1 MIEISM
7 CFKRVPLSSL
17 VLGRKEIFLSDSEKN
32 ILRAS
37 IESNGIILPLYVRPY
52 DYHQWEVFDGNK
64 RLLVLREMEVTCSI
78 PCLIYNLLDD
88 RKCRELVTMLSS
100 FKEKWKTTE
109 TELILFHKEL
119 TESLLK
125 TESGLGNLTNVV
137 TELKELSLLID
148 KICNSYLL
156 DSAVFLREL
165 SRVNNTLL
173 ASIGRQMQ
181 NNVLNLQNKLSKTNS
196 KLVRYNQVLGELYEL
211 IAELEIL
218 CNSFRIIQKE

>member
-7 CFKRVPLSSL
+7 CFKRVPLDSL

-32 ILRAS
+32 ILRTS
-37 IESNGIILPLYVRPY
+37 IENNGIVLPLYVRPY
-52 DYHQWEVFDGNK
+52 GLHQWEVFDGNK
-64 RLLVLREMEVTCSI
+64 RLLVLREMAVTCSI

-88 RKCRELVTMLSS
+88 KKCRELVSMLSS

-109 TELILFHKEL
+109 TELISFHKEL
-119 TESLLK
+119 TDLLLK
-125 TESGLGNLTNVV
+125 TESELGNLTNIVI
-137 TELKELSLLID
+137 ELKELSLLID

-165 SRVNNTLL
+165 TRVDSTLL

-196 KLVRYNQVLGELYEL
+196 KLVKYNQVLGELYEL
-211 IAELEIL
+211 MAELEIL

>member
-37 IESNGIILPLYVRPY
+37 IESNGIVLPLYVRPY
-52 DYHQWEVFDGNK
+52 DSHQWEVFDGNK

-109 TELILFHKEL
+109 TELISFHKEL

-165 SRVNNTLL
+165 SRVNSTLL

>member
-1 MIEISM
+1 
-7 CFKRVPLSSL
+7 
-17 VLGRKEIFLSDSEKN
+17 
-32 ILRAS
+32 
-37 IESNGIILPLYVRPY
+37 
-52 DYHQWEVFDGNK
+52 
-64 RLLVLREMEVTCSI
+64 
-78 PCLIYNLLDD
+78 
-88 RKCRELVTMLSS
+88 MLSS

-109 TELILFHKEL
+109 TELISFHKEL

-165 SRVNNTLL
+165 SRVNSTLL